1 MYDLAVIGGGPAG
14 YNAALQG
21 ASLGLKTV
29 LIERE
34 KLGGACLNRGCI
46 PTKSLLKSSE
56 LYKEATEGEAFGI
69 LCDNV
74 KFDLEKIYQR
84 KDKVVEKLRKGIEY
98 LIKKSGLDYIQGEA
112 QFIDKHTLKV
122 NDSLIEAQYI
132 LIACGSHP
140 ATLRAEGA
148 EYAVNSDDILKTAV
162 IENDI
167 LIIGGGV
174 IGVEFASFFSN
185 LGKNVTILEYENSI
199 LPRFDIDAINA
210 LTMSLKKRGVKLVTG
225 AQVSKIVKENK
236 LKVAAKVGDFEQEF
250 FADKVIVSVGRKSN
264 IESLN
269 LEKAGVIY
277 KDIIFTDKDLRTN
290 VDNIF
295 SAGDIN
301 SNIKLAHFAEAQ
313 GVCAVDIIAKRKPSF
328 DLSIIPSVVYTSPE
342 IATVGKIVEDGEK
355 LYFSKVF
362 MNTNGKASIEDS
374 SGFVKIAFDNK
385 KIIAGAVIVNARA
398 SELIGEM
405 ALAVTNKL
413 TLDDLS
419 KTIHPHPTLSEAIR
433 LCAEEGIK
441 LLGGE

>member
-14 YNAALQG
+14 YNAALHG

-132 LIACGSHP
+132 LIACGSRP
-140 ATLRAEGA
+140 AQLRAEGA
-148 EYAVNSDDILKTAV
+148 EYAVNSDDILKNAV

-236 LKVAAKVGDFEQEF
+236 LKVAAKVGDLEQEF

-277 KDIIFTDKDLRTN
+277 KDIIFTDKNLRTN

-295 SAGDIN
+295 SAGDIS

-374 SGFVKIAFDNK
+374 SGFVKIAFDEN
-385 KIIAGAVIVNARA
+385 KIIVGAVIVNARA